1 VTRALAASP
10 HLAHDHQPAARAKA
24 KNGTTPSSIVTSTT
38 IAAGEGKPDAVSQL
52 GAIADHNTAPANQ
65 VIECRRPA
73 HDRCPKTS
81 GERTGC
87 SRP

>member
-38 IAAGEGKPDAVSQL
+38 IAAGEGKPDAVSRL
-52 GAIADHNTAPANQ
+52 GAIADHNTAPS
-65 VIECRRPA
+65 EPGHRMPPA
-73 HDRCPKTS
+73 GP
-81 GERTGC
+81 
-87 SRP
+87 

>member
-10 HLAHDHQPAARAKA
+10 PLAHDDQPVRAKA
-24 KNGTTPSSIVTSTT
+24 KNGTTPYSIVTSTT
-38 IAAGEGKPDAVSQL
+38 IAACEGKPDAGSQL
-52 GAIADHNTAPANQ
+52 GAIADHSTAPVNEA
-65 VIECRRPA
+65 IECRRPA
-73 HDRCPKTS
+73 YDRCPRTS